1 MRHEAATPSVGNAHE
16 GARAYCRDMLPRVS
30 RTFALNI
37 RLLDE
42 SMGEAVRSGY
52 LLCRIAD
59 TIEDAWP
66 GPRSE
71 IEARFDQFLA
81 GLDGDDDAAGA
92 FAAASGQLAG
102 RASAAHIEL
111 VASTPTV
118 LRAYGALAAA
128 DRADLAEAV
137 NTMARGMRR
146 YAGRAAEREDAGRTD
161 TAPGLVRAPYIYD
174 DAELKD
180 YCWIVAGCV
189 GVMLTRLFERRCGN
203 ADARRLELSPAVGEG
218 LQLTNIL
225 LDWPVDLRGGRCHVP
240 ASGLAEFGLLPA
252 DLVGPARPEVERL
265 ARRLEQRAWAAL
277 ASVPDYVATIPL
289 RHPRYRMFCLWPA
302 LWAAASLRHA
312 RLDRDFPWGPVR
324 PRLPRAQLWS
334 IATAALVRGHTRSGV
349 ASLFAGLTPAGEHS
363 DA

>member
-1 MRHEAATPSVGNAHE
+1 
-16 GARAYCRDMLPRVS
+16 MLPRVS

-42 SMGEAVRSGY
+42 SMGEAVRIGY

-66 GPRSE
+66 GPRAE

-81 GLDGDDDAAGA
+81 ALDGDDGAAHA
-92 FAAASGQLAG
+92 FAAAAGKLAG
-102 RASAAHIEL
+102 HASAAHIEL
-111 VASTPTV
+111 VAATPTV
-118 LRAYGALAAA
+118 LSAYAALAAA

-137 NTMARGMRR
+137 HAMARGMRR
-146 YAGRAAEREDAGRTD
+146 YAGRAAERGGDEAGL
-161 TAPGLVRAPYIYD
+161 ACVPYLDD

-203 ADARRLELSPAVGEG
+203 ADARRLALSPAVGEG

-240 ASGLAEFGLLPA
+240 GSWLAEFGLVPA
-252 DLVGPARPEVERL
+252 DLVGPPRPEVEHL

-277 ASVPDYVATIPL
+277 ASVPEYVATIPL

-324 PRLPRAQLWS
+324 PRLPRAELWS
-334 IATAALVRGHTRSGV
+334 IAAAALVRGHSRGGV
-349 ASLFAGLTPAGEHS
+349 ASMFAGLTPTVRADGSH
-363 DA
+363 DRD

>member
-1 MRHEAATPSVGNAHE
+1 
-16 GARAYCRDMLPRVS
+16 MLPRVS

-37 RLLDE
+37 RLLDD
-42 SMGEAVRSGY
+42 SMGEAVRIGY

-66 GPRSE
+66 GPRAE

-81 GLDGDDDAAGA
+81 ALDGDDGAAHA
-92 FAAASGQLAG
+92 FAAAAGQLAG
-102 RASAAHIEL
+102 RASPAHIEL
-111 VASTPTV
+111 VAATPTV
-118 LRAYGALAAA
+118 LSAYAALAAA

-137 NTMARGMRR
+137 HAMARGMRR
-146 YAGRAAEREDAGRTD
+146 YAGRAAERGGECADAVRPAGRGGSARGD
-161 TAPGLVRAPYIYD
+161 ESGGDEAGLARVPYLD
-174 DAELKD
+174 DEAELKD

-203 ADARRLELSPAVGEG
+203 ADTRRLALSPAVGEG

-240 ASGLAEFGLLPA
+240 GSWLAEFGLVPA
-252 DLVGPARPEVERL
+252 DLVGPPRPEVARL

-324 PRLPRAQLWS
+324 PRLPRAELWS
-334 IATAALVRGHTRSGV
+334 VATAALVRGHSRGGV
-349 ASLFAGLTPAGEHS
+349 ASMFAGLTPTVRADSSH
-363 DA
+363 DRD